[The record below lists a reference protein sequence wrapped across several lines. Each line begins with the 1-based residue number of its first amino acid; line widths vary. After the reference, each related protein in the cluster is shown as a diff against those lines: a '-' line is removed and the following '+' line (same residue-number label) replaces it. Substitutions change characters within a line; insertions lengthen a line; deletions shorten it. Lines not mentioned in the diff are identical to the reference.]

1 MMKRLL
7 ITGAAGGLGAMCRER
22 LTHLAET
29 IVVSD
34 RDGLGE
40 AAAHEEIIYCDLGD
54 KAAVEAMVE
63 GCVGIVH
70 LGGQPIEHTWEVVK
84 NANIDG
90 VFNRMRLR
98 ANPLSRHAFYSPVQ
112 ITRLGFMNKQCAL
125 MQNLQRN
132 QMGCM
137 AYPKCLER
145 RWHQCIMTNLASKPL
160 VCASGPVFQ
169 SPKIIGCYPCG

>member
-7 ITGAAGGLGAMCRER
+7 ITGAAGSLGAMCRER

-63 GCVGIVH
+63 GCDGIVH

-90 VFNRMRLR
+90 IFNLYEAERKSSVTPRILF
-98 ANPLSRHAFYSPVQ
+98 ASSNHAIGFYEQTV
-112 ITRLGFMNKQCAL
+112 RL

-132 QMGCM
+132 QMGYM

-145 RWHQCIMTNLASKPL
+145 RWHQCITTNSASKPL
-160 VCASGPVFQ
+160 ACVSGPVFQ
-169 SPKIIGCYPCG
+169 NRKITACCPCG